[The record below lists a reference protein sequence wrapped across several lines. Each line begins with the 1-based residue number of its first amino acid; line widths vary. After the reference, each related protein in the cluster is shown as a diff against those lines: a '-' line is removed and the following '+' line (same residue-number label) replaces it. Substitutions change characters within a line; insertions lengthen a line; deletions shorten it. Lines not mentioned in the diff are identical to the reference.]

1 MSQPARAIHS
11 SIAALLKEYPGK
23 SNPKEIIRG
32 LARKRVAHAK
42 VHQWHGPPFCPK
54 QFASIFGIRCREV
67 AHDIGGDGRILLQR
81 DGKPLIEYRKQSMVE
96 RQRFTIFHEFAH
108 TLFPDFGTLVPHHHT
123 PGVLMTPEEK
133 EFEYLCDVA
142 AAEML
147 MPVDDFEKDLQKH
160 PAGQVG
166 TVHALRQLY
175 QASVDATIH
184 RLIDFE
190 GRLPCAAVFL
200 TDQRGKFEGAGPL
213 WVKYSAI
220 GKNFGTFIWPG
231 TTAPEGSVALQCYNS
246 GIDIPGQKQETWL
259 VRGNEM
265 RCMVQA
271 IKLPAIP
278 EAPDYAKVVAL
289 LVAAR

>member
-1 MSQPARAIHS
+1 MPQLPRTSHPS
-11 SIAALLKEYPGK
+11 VAALLNAHPGK
-23 SNPKEIIRG
+23 TDPKEIMRG

-42 VHQWHGPPFCPK
+42 AHRWMGPPFCPK
-54 QFASIFGIRCREV
+54 EFVSIFGIRCREV
-67 AHDIGGDGRILLQR
+67 THDIGGDGRILLQR
-81 DGKPLIEYRKQSMVE
+81 DGKPRIEYRKQSMVE

-108 TLFPDFGTLVPHHHT
+108 TLFPDFGTLLPHHHAS
-123 PGVLMTPEEK
+123 GVPMTPEEK

-147 MPVDDFEKDLQKH
+147 MPIENFQKDLQTH
-160 PAGQVG
+160 TAGDFS
-166 TVHALRQLY
+166 TVHTLRQLY

-190 GRLPCAAVFL
+190 DRLPCAAVFL

-220 GKNFGTFIWPG
+220 GRRFGTFIWPG
-231 TTAPEGSVALQCYNS
+231 TMVPRGSVALRCYES
-246 GIDIPGQKQETWL
+246 GTDIPGQTQETWL
-259 VRGNEM
+259 VRGKEM